1 MSSFKRSAESVWNG
15 GGKDGKGS
23 LKTQSGA
30 LSGLPY
36 SAGMRFGEEKG
47 TNPEE
52 LLAAAHAGCFNMA
65 LAFSLSGSG
74 NTPEELRTKA
84 VVTIE
89 KEGSGFTIKTVA
101 LTLEGRV
108 PGMSEEEFR
117 KAAESAKEGCPVSR
131 LFKGGAEITLDAR
144 LSSEERASAAGRA

>member
-1 MSSFKRSAESVWNG
+1 MASFKRSAESVWNG

-23 LKTQSGA
+23 LKTQSGT
-30 LSGLPY
+30 LSGVAY

-65 LAFSLSGSG
+65 LAFDLSAAGQ
-74 NTPEELRTKA
+74 TPEELRTKA

-89 KEGSGFTIKTVA
+89 QDGGGFTIKTVA
-101 LTLEGRV
+101 LTLQGRV
-108 PGMSEEEFR
+108 PGMTEEEFR
-117 KAAESAKEGCPVSR
+117 KAAQTAKENCPVSR
-131 LFKGGAEITLDAR
+131 LLKGAEITLDAK
-144 LSSEERASAAGRA
+144 LAS